1 MTGPHDAA
9 TWRAMA
15 REAEAEARAL
25 EDLWAVAKARADAY
39 HTEARRADELAAVKA
54 RRAAMDRRHADMV
67 AEDHEAG
74 RVRPGGVKHS
84 PGRVDDCELCASMLA
99 VRLTCDDR

>member
-1 MTGPHDAA
+1 MSPRDAS

-25 EDLWAVAKARADAY
+25 EDLWAEAKARADAC
-39 HTEARRADELAAVKA
+39 HDEARRAVEREAVKA
-54 RRAAMDRRHADMV
+54 RRAAMDRRHADRV

-74 RVRPGGVKHS
+74 RVRPGGVAHS
-84 PGRVDDCELCASMLA
+84 PGSVDDCGLCASMLA
-99 VRLTCDDR
+99 VRLTGDDR